1 MFSIRST
8 NVKPISLD
16 VITRTITTFGH
27 CRHCEVVFDQAGF
40 DKEAHRREMNEYP
53 ADLKDESENL
63 SHWLAELNRLYK
75 HRLRIRLIDAQSLA
89 GLYRC
94 LRYRIRKLP
103 AFIVEGKE
111 AYSGWDKEKLE
122 GLLDKHIRGSLVSK
136 SCREGA

>member
-1 MFSIRST
+1 M
-8 NVKPISLD
+8 KPISLD

-27 CRHCEVVFDQAGF
+27 CRHCEVLFGQAGL
-40 DKEAHRREMNEYP
+40 DKEAHQREMNEYP
-53 ADLKDESENL
+53 PDLKEESVNL
-63 SHWLAELNRLYK
+63 SIWLGELNRLYK
-75 HRLRIRLIDAQSLA
+75 HRLRIRLIDAQSFP

-111 AYSGWDKEKLE
+111 AYSGWDKGKLE
-122 GLLDKHIRGSLVSK
+122 GLLDKYIRGSLVSK